1 MRFSDSHHLRKTIAG
16 CCMVAGPL
24 CVLAA
29 FVVSPAIHTD
39 AGDQLRAFAAHQDRL
54 ALSAVL
60 SLVGIA
66 LFVGATMGLMHML
79 RERMPMYSIVGG
91 ALTLAGLVAIAAQ
104 TGALFLAWKMVA
116 DGVQPATV
124 LAWDGFISAAVSVIA
139 TGITAWLAS
148 VGVIILAAGLH
159 RAKAVDWW
167 MAAMI
172 AIGAVCVALAGPFG
186 SVAFGIVGAALF
198 LIGLG
203 SVGMMVLRESDA
215 EWEDTPEYGGFRP
228 AMHMR

>member
-39 AGDQLRAFAAHQDRL
+39 AAEQMGAFADHPDRL

-60 SLVGIA
+60 SLIAIA
-66 LFVGATMGLMHML
+66 LFVGATMGVMHML
-79 RERMPMYSIVGG
+79 RERMAAYGHAGG
-91 ALTLAGLVAIAAQ
+91 AMALVGLVAIAAQ
-104 TGALFLAWKMVA
+104 TGALFLAWQMVG
-116 DGVQPATV
+116 DGVQPNEVA
-124 LAWDGFISAAVSVIA
+124 AWDGFVSATVSVIA
-139 TGITAWLAS
+139 TGVMAW
-148 VGVIILAAGLH
+148 VGSLGFVLLAAGLY
-159 RAKAVDWW
+159 RARAVDWW

-172 AIGAVCVALAGPFG
+172 AIGAVCVALAGLLG
-186 SVAFGIVGAALF
+186 SVAIGIVGGALF

-203 SVGMMVLRESDA
+203 STGMMVLRETDA
-215 EWEDTPEYGGFRP
+215 DWEHTPEYGGFRP
-228 AMHMR
+228 AGHMR

>member
-39 AGDQLRAFAAHQDRL
+39 AGDQLRSFAAHQDRL

-79 RERMPMYSIVGG
+79 RERMPTYSIVGG
-91 ALTLAGLVAIAAQ
+91 GLTLVGLVAIAAQ
-104 TGALFLAWKMVA
+104 TGALFLAWKMVG
-116 DGVQPATV
+116 DGVQPGDV

-139 TGITAWLAS
+139 TGVSAWLAS
-148 VGVIILAAGLH
+148 VGVIILAAGLY
-159 RAKAVDWW
+159 RARAVDWW

-172 AIGAVCVALAGPFG
+172 AIGAVCVALAGLLG
-186 SVAFGIVGAALF
+186 SVAIGIVGGALF

-203 SVGMMVLRESDA
+203 STGMMVLRETDA
-215 EWEDTPEYGGFRP
+215 DWEHTPEYGGFRP
-228 AMHMR
+228 AGHMR